1 MNALFESI
9 KAFVEKVNL
18 VICFLAI
25 AVAILVYQLVIR
37 DTLWA
42 LFAFFISYVIFAGIH
57 SWYVGYK
64 ENLKQIEE
72 NRKLQEA
79 ENCRKQMEESRKQQ
93 EKSQTEARLRTIYAS
108 LPDEVKEGLELLYN
122 LPQADGGFRN
132 SRILRIENTDE
143 YQIIYNA
150 FTQIRFN
157 LGLEYLIDSQSSIQ
171 SRIITIMPEFYDII
185 EEKANKK

>member
-9 KAFVEKVNL
+9 KAFIEKVNL
-18 VICFLAI
+18 VICLLAI
-25 AVAILVYQLVIR
+25 AVAILVYQLVTKE
-37 DTLWA
+37 TLWA
-42 LFAFFISYVIFAGIH
+42 LFAFCISYVLFAGIH

-64 ENLKQIEE
+64 EELNQIDE

-79 ENCRKQMEESRKQQ
+79 EMSRRKMEEDRIKQ
-93 EKSQTEARLRTIYAS
+93 EKSQTDARLRTIYAS

-122 LPQADGGFRN
+122 LPQPDGGFRN
-132 SRILRIENTDE
+132 SRILYIDNTE
-143 YQIIYNA
+143 KYQVIYNA

-171 SRIITIMPEFYDII
+171 SQIITIMPEFYDII